1 MIASLASRTGLA
13 LIFVLMGAAL
23 VSADDTTPSWVNGG
37 NDGMLAAK
45 GTDLRDHQGDG
56 NVVLLR
62 GVNLGGWLEWQDWMC
77 PMDSSG
83 TLKDSNPGHN
93 GYDFELRRL
102 LTKRFGAE
110 TSDELIGAYE
120 DSWITS
126 RDLDNIKAL
135 GMNAVRLTF
144 GYDTLL
150 HEDGTWR
157 DDAFTRMDW
166 LVKNAWDRGI
176 YTVIDY
182 HAFLPA
188 SANQN
193 GSAKAYWNNAK
204 EMDETAQ
211 IWARI
216 ADHYK
221 GNPAVAMYDLLNEPN
236 NSAPQG
242 QPEPSAQTICDL
254 YDKLYHA
261 IRTAD
266 PDHVIAME
274 GLWSWKEL
282 RDPQVAGYHNVVYS
296 FHWYHWGQKGL
307 ADNNAGTDDDI
318 DHIARMREA
327 WSIPTLIGEFNL
339 FGDPAAWQYALQKY
353 NNAGLS
359 WTIWSY
365 KNKASDTN
373 SWGVYTTLPGKSPPV
388 PNLAS
393 DSAQDIRA
401 KWKAWE
407 TSDDTFALNPM
418 LGPVLS
424 AQANR
429 P

>member
-1 MIASLASRTGLA
+1 M
-13 LIFVLMGAAL
+13 FGAASPSL
-23 VSADDTTPSWVNGG
+23 TADDSVPSWVNGG
-37 NDGMLAAK
+37 NDKMLAAR
-45 GTDLRDHQGDG
+45 GTDLRDQRGAG
-56 NVVLLR
+56 EVVALH

-83 TLKDSNPGHN
+83 KLKDENPGHN
-93 GYDFELRRL
+93 GYDFDLRHL
-102 LTKRFGAE
+102 LVQRFGEQGA
-110 TSDELIGAYE
+110 DDLIGAYE
-120 DSWITS
+120 DSWITT

-135 GMNAVRLTF
+135 GLNAVRLTF

-150 HEDGTWR
+150 HDDGSWR

-188 SANQN
+188 SANQD
-193 GSAKAYWNNAK
+193 GSAYWTNAK
-204 EMDETAQ
+204 ETDETVQ
-211 IWARI
+211 IWAHI

-221 GNPAVAMYDLLNEPN
+221 GNPAVAMYDILNEPN
-236 NSAPQG
+236 NSAPKG
-242 QPEPSAQTICDL
+242 KPEPSAQTICSL
-254 YDKLYHA
+254 YDTIDPA
-261 IRTAD
+261 IRAAD
-266 PDHVIAME
+266 PDHIVAME
-274 GLWSWKEL
+274 GLWGWKDL
-282 RDPQVAGYHNVVYS
+282 PNPQEAGYDNVVYS
-296 FHWYHWGQKGL
+296 FHWYNWGAKGP
-307 ADNNAGTDDDI
+307 ADSKAGTDHDI
-318 DHIARMREA
+318 DGLAQMRDA
-327 WSIPTLIGEFNL
+327 FTVPAFIGEFNL
-339 FGDPAAWQYALQKY
+339 FGEAEGWQYALQKY
-353 NNAGLS
+353 NSAGLS

-393 DSAQDIRA
+393 DSAPEIRE

-407 TSDDTFALNPM
+407 TSDETFGLNPM
-418 LGPVLS
+418 LGPILK